1 MKKLLIAMLCG
12 ALSFSTFAMTD
23 KAKGELN
30 KALQGDY
37 QALRNTAYSMKNGS
51 AGHDLNPIAGC
62 ALRKITLIVAQNE
75 TDVGDYGN
83 EYVDCKALSPSE
95 SEQAWKMTLQLLP
108 QVLQL
113 KGQNSK

>member
-1 MKKLLIAMLCG
+1 MRKIAVLLGLFAVS
-12 ALSFSTFAMTD
+12 LSSLAMTD
-23 KAKGELN
+23 KAKNELQ

-37 QALRNTAYSMKNGS
+37 QALRNTAFSMKDGS
-51 AGHDLNPIAGC
+51 AGHDRNPIAGC
-62 ALRKITLIVAQNE
+62 ALRKITLIVAQDK

-83 EYVDCKALSPSE
+83 EYVDCKALSPTE

-113 KGQNSK
+113 KK

>member
-1 MKKLLIAMLCG
+1 MKKLFVAVVCG
-12 ALSFSTFAMTD
+12 VLSVSAFAMTD

-37 QALRNTAYSMKNGS
+37 QALRNVAFSMKDGS
-51 AGHDLNPIAGC
+51 AGHDKNPVAGC

-75 TDVGDYGN
+75 THTGDYGN

-113 KGQNSK
+113 KGQN

>member
-1 MKKLLIAMLCG
+1 MKKLLIAMVCG
-12 ALSFSTFAMTD
+12 LISVSAFSMTD

-37 QALRNTAYSMKNGS
+37 QALRNSAYSMKNGS

-62 ALRKITLIVAQNE
+62 ALRKVTLIVAQNE
-75 TDVGDYGN
+75 TDTSDYGN
-83 EYVDCKALSPSE
+83 EYVDCKALTPDE
-95 SEQAWKMTLQLLP
+95 SEKAWKMTLQLLP

-113 KGQNSK
+113 KE

>member
-1 MKKLLIAMLCG
+1 MRKIAVLLGLFVVS
-12 ALSFSTFAMTD
+12 LSSLAMTD
-23 KAKGELN
+23 KAKDELQ

-37 QALRNTAYSMKNGS
+37 QALRNSAYSMKNGS

-75 TDVGDYGN
+75 TDTSDYGN
-83 EYVDCKALSPSE
+83 EYVDCKALSPDE
-95 SEQAWKMTLQLLP
+95 SEKAWKMTLQLLP

-113 KGQNSK
+113 KK

>member
-1 MKKLLIAMLCG
+1 MKKLLIAMVCG
-12 ALSFSTFAMTD
+12 LISVSAFSMTD

-37 QALRNTAYSMKNGS
+37 QALRNSAYSMKNGS

-75 TDVGDYGN
+75 TDTS
-83 EYVDCKALSPSE
+83 EYVDCKALSPDE
-95 SEQAWKMTLQLLP
+95 SEKAWKMTLQLLP

-113 KGQNSK
+113 KK

>member
-1 MKKLLIAMLCG
+1 MMFSLLSISA
-12 ALSFSTFAMTD
+12 FAMTD
-23 KAKGELN
+23 KAKEELN
-30 KALQGDY
+30 QALQGNY
-37 QALRNTAYSMKNGS
+37 QALRNTAFSMKTGS
-51 AGHDLNPIAGC
+51 AGHDKNPIAGC
-62 ALRKITLIVAQNE
+62 ALRKIILIVSQNE
-75 TDVGDYGN
+75 TDMSDYSN